1 MIRIAVLFALLLAV
15 PAWGQGILATGS
27 LGTPGDLSGGH
38 AWLVVPNAGGG
49 VTILHVPPRD
59 AVVDGVVR
67 VAGEVRNPPVSIA
80 GLGTRLYLVFEAEP
94 VGPAFVGVVDPH
106 PRPVLSLNAVEF
118 AKGRW
123 TSEPMGRLDARP
135 SVPGRGTL
143 LGIAAS
149 DVGLFA
155 ALRVDQRIE
164 VLRLDKGEWRVVH
177 EEGEGEGE
185 TRLFGTLGGIGLLQG
200 DAERTRVGVLSLT
213 ADGAP
218 MGDMEWRVAPHPA
231 WWNAM
236 AASGQIVLW
245 ERGTNGTL
253 TMLGVP
259 SASPDAPWRTIGE
272 VASVGNA
279 PAVAALDADARV
291 LIAWAATD
299 SLPRRGLPGELELRE
314 VSVSSGRVFY
324 QGQAKL
330 ANPVAGA
337 DLAVLSVLL
346 VVLVGSIGVT
356 VWRPR
361 ESAVVLPKEASVAEA
376 PRRAIAGLIDLGI
389 AVSLSAIATGA
400 ASGDLLSGE
409 WWATASGHGVILRAL
424 AALVLCG
431 TSLEALAGRTPGKM
445 LTGIRVVT
453 VQAGEHQDEWRRP
466 TFRQALIRN
475 IIKWGLPPVG
485 LMALFEP
492 SGRARADQFA
502 GTAAVI
508 PTPTE
513 DDDE

>member
-1 MIRIAVLFALLLAV
+1 MIRMAILIALLFAV

-38 AWLVVPNAGGG
+38 AWLVVSNAGGG
-49 VTILHVPPRD
+49 ATILHVPPRD
-59 AVVDGVVR
+59 AVADGVVR

-80 GLGTRLYLVFEAEP
+80 GVGTRLYLVFEAEP
-94 VGPAFVGVVDPH
+94 VGPAFVGVIDPH

-118 AKGRW
+118 ARGRW
-123 TSEPMGRLDARP
+123 TSDPVGRLEVSP
-135 SVPGRGTL
+135 SVPGRGEL
-143 LGIAAS
+143 LGIASS

-155 ALRVDQRIE
+155 ALRVNDRVE
-164 VLRLDKGEWRVVH
+164 VLRLQKGEWNVVY
-177 EEGEGEGE
+177 EGAAGEGE
-185 TRLFGTLGGIGLLQG
+185 TRLFGTLGGVGLLQG
-200 DAERTRVGVLSLT
+200 DAERTRVGVLLLT
-213 ADGAP
+213 ADGTP
-218 MGDMEWRVAPHPA
+218 VGDMNWRATPRA
-231 WWNAM
+231 AAWNAL
-236 AASGQIVLW
+236 AASGQVVLW
-245 ERGTNGTL
+245 ERSANSTL
-253 TMLGVP
+253 NLLGVP

-272 VASVGNA
+272 VAEVGVA
-279 PAVAALDADARV
+279 PVVAALDADARV
-291 LIAWAATD
+291 LIAWTSTD

-324 QGQAKL
+324 QGHAKL

-361 ESAVVLPKEASVAEA
+361 ELAVVLPKEASIAEA

-389 AVSLSAIATGA
+389 AVSLSAVATGA
-400 ASGDLLSGE
+400 ASGDVFSGE
-409 WWATASGHGVILRAL
+409 WWSTAAGQGVILRAL

-475 IIKWGLPPVG
+475 VIKWGLPPVG